1 MLGLAMTATARA
13 HLRAL
18 RADDPAMFAAVAD
31 RLREVRRDPGGRFA
45 GRAFLLEDGRLAR
58 LVTVFDAR
66 RRADICLVW
75 LIEEDADGSVVALV
89 WAAPFSGDD

>member
-1 MLGLAMTATARA
+1 MTATARG

-18 RADDPAMFAAVAD
+18 RADDPAMFAVVGD
-31 RLREVRRDPGGRFA
+31 RLREVRRDPGGRSA
-45 GRAFLLEDGRLAR
+45 GRAFLLDDGRLAR

-66 RRADICLVW
+66 RRADISLVW